1 MPFKIQIAQKLAP
14 FSHTTWFRT
23 VIPRTTCL
31 AEIFPTALHIQEWQG
46 STYKTLFKLTG
57 PVKGFTVQLDAQKG
71 VLRVFGRAEEGAFSY
86 LLFAE
91 DEALYLFLEKGPL
104 PFPLKMKQHL
114 MDLKEVQTEGSKES
128 LSLGMHRKQEWDQ
141 VIRRGDLRE
150 IFPTWF
156 QLGSLL
162 PATEEKAAK
171 KEGNYAL
178 LTACRTAVEK
188 KEKLKVMSAFEN
200 LFAASFSGLL
210 VPHLND
216 SRFLGLSIP
225 TRKSL
230 APLPLLKES
239 AQLIRSL
246 FFQDDGKRFALLP
259 LLPPPFH
266 AGRFLNIRTKAGD
279 CIDLEWTKKLLR
291 RVIIHPAQTREV
303 QLQLQKP
310 LKTFR
315 VRKERTD
322 RGRTVSVSDPLSL
335 TAGCSLYLDRFQK

>member
-1 MPFKIQIAQKLAP
+1 MPFKIHIAQKLTP
-14 FSHTTWFRT
+14 FSHTSWFRT

-31 AEIFPTALHIQEWQG
+31 AEIFPTALHVQEWQG

-71 VLRVFGRAEEGAFSY
+71 ALRVFGRANEGAFSY

-91 DEALYLFLEKGPL
+91 DQALYLFLEKGPL

-114 MDLKEVQTEGSKES
+114 IDLEAFQKEGTNER

-150 IFPTWF
+150 IFPAWLM
-156 QLGSLL
+156 LGSLS
-162 PATEEKAAK
+162 PSSDEKAAK
-171 KEGNYAL
+171 KEGNYSL
-178 LTACRTAVEK
+178 LTACRTVVEK
-188 KEKLKVMSAFEN
+188 REKLKVLPAFEN

-216 SRFLGLSIP
+216 PRFLGLSMP

-230 APLPLLKES
+230 SPLPLFKES
-239 AQLIRSL
+239 ARLIRCL
-246 FFQDDGKRFALLP
+246 FFQEEGELFSLLP
-259 LLPPPFH
+259 LLPPSFH
-266 AGRFLNIRTKAGD
+266 AGRFLSIQTKEGD
-279 CIDLEWTKKLLR
+279 SIDLEWTKKLLR
-291 RVIIHPAQTREV
+291 RVIIRPAKMRAV

-310 LKTFR
+310 LRTFR
-315 VRKERTD
+315 VRKGRKD
-322 RGRTVSVSDPLSL
+322 RGCSVSASDLLTL
-335 TAGCSLYLDRFQK
+335 TAGSSLYLDRFQK